1 MEKKLN
7 VYSIIDQKDLCLADD
22 DIKHYLAKIRVSLT
36 KLYFL
41 LSKTFFDSSDSM
53 TNVYSAE
60 KRSFAMHL
68 ETHFLFQTS
77 DFTCDVDEDCNKG
90 YCENGE
96 CVCLDDYNYKID
108 CSLYGCKC
116 INIIFLLQFFSN
128 YNKLTRYTRAY

>member
-1 MEKKLN
+1 MN
-7 VYSIIDQKDLCLADD
+7 VFSIIDQKDLCLIDD

-68 ETHFLFQTS
+68 ETHFLFQNQILPVMWIKTATK
-77 DFTCDVDEDCNKG
+77 DTARMVNVFV
-90 YCENGE
+90 
-96 CVCLDDYNYKID
+96 
-108 CSLYGCKC
+108 
-116 INIIFLLQFFSN
+116 
-128 YNKLTRYTRAY
+128 